1 MSCRAISQ
9 LAEHPKSLR
18 ILEYKLRR
26 NRAGSGWGVFSVKTP
41 GRRLGSWVRPSNPAT
56 AGKVAPLSLSPRFFG
71 NIIPE
76 TLVQKDR

>member
-41 GRRLGSWVRPSNPAT
+41 GRRLGFFNPTT